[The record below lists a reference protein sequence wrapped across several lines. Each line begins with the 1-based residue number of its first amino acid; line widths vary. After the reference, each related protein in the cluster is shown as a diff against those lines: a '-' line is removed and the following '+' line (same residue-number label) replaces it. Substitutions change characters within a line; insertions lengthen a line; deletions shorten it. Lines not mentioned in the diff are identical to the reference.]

1 MKREN
6 FKAKV
11 EVDNKYS
18 NTFLYEVSVTTNG
31 YQVITLPTLSVDD
44 LRELNKVIRK
54 FLKHENL

>member
-18 NTFLYEVSVTTNG
+18 NTFLYEVSVTNNG
-31 YQVITLPTLSVDD
+31 YQVITLPTLSLDE

>member
-31 YQVITLPTLSVDD
+31 YQVITLPTLSLDE